1 MRYPVFAA
9 AIAASALASCSG
21 GGTTTGGG
29 TVVAASVTPTP
40 TPAVVTPT
48 PTPTPTSAVT
58 IVTTLDLA
66 ALASYAPVLPA
77 YYDATVS
84 GDDNTPAGTALDNRI
99 ATLGRVLFYDRR
111 LSTNDTISC
120 SSCHQQASGFTD
132 PRRFST
138 GVNGAAF
145 TTAHSMRLG
154 NVRYWRP
161 ASMFWDRRAAT
172 LEAQASGPIT
182 NPVEMGWDA
191 GAGGVAALI
200 TKMNGVAYY
209 PELFTFAFGSATI
222 TEARIQQALA
232 MFQRAMVSTNSRWDT
247 GYAAVFG
254 AALPNRGVNL
264 DLANFTA
271 QENRGRALFFAAPN
285 APGGGGGC
293 SACHQAP
300 TFGLDQNSRSN
311 GLDAG
316 ETILFK
322 SPSLKNAGLTGPYM
336 HDGRFATLAAV
347 IEHYDSGVLNGP
359 ALDNRLRPG
368 GVPIRLNL
376 SAADKAA
383 LVAFLLTLND
393 PTLTTDVKFST
404 PFRP

>member
-1 MRYPVFAA
+1 MRYPFIIA
-9 AIAASALASCSG
+9 AIAASVVTACSG
-21 GGTTTGGG
+21 GGSTTGG
-29 TVVAASVTPTP
+29 TVATVTPTP
-40 TPAVVTPT
+40 TPTSSPSPT
-48 PTPTPTSAVT
+48 PTPTPTSAVST
-58 IVTTLDLA
+58 FTTLDLA
-66 ALASYAPVLPA
+66 ALANYAPILPA
-77 YYDATVS
+77 YYDATVA

-120 SSCHQQASGFTD
+120 ASCHQQASGFTD

-154 NVRYWRP
+154 NIRYYRP
-161 ASMFWDRRAAT
+161 ASMFWDKRAASV
-172 LEAQASGPIT
+172 EAQASIPIT
-182 NPVEMGWDA
+182 NPIEMGWDG

-200 TKMNGVAYY
+200 TKMNGIAYY

-232 MFQRAMVSTNSRWDT
+232 MFERAMLSTISRWDT
-247 GYAAVFG
+247 GYAAVFVAG
-254 AALPNRGVNL
+254 LPQRGLNL
-264 DLANFTA
+264 DLGNFTV
-271 QENRGRALFFAAPN
+271 QENRGRALFFAPPN
-285 APGGGGGC
+285 APGGGAGC

-316 ETILFK
+316 ETIVFK
-322 SPSLKNAGLTGPYM
+322 SPSLKNVGLAGPYM

-347 IEHYDSGVLNGP
+347 IEHYDSGVQNGP

-393 PTLTTDVKFST
+393 PNLIVDAKFST

>member
-9 AIAASALASCSG
+9 ALAASALVSCSSG
-21 GGTTTGGG
+21 GSSSGGG

-40 TPAVVTPT
+40 TPAAPI
-48 PTPTPTSAVT
+48 PTPTPTSAVVT
-58 IVTTLDLA
+58 FTTLDLA
-66 ALASYAPVLPA
+66 ALANYAPVLPA
-77 YYDATVS
+77 YYDNTVN
-84 GDDNTPAGTALDNRI
+84 GDDNTPAGTTLDNRI
-99 ATLGRVLFYDRR
+99 ATLGRVLFHDRR

-120 SSCHQQASGFTD
+120 SSCHQQAQGFTD
-132 PRRFST
+132 PRRFSS
-138 GVNGAAF
+138 GINGAAF

-161 ASMFWDRRAAT
+161 GTMFWDRRAASV
-172 LEAQASGPIT
+172 EAQASGPIT

-191 GAGGVAALI
+191 AAGGIAALI

-209 PELFTFAFGSATI
+209 PELFTFAFGTSAI

-232 MFQRAMVSTNSRWDT
+232 MFERAMVSTNSRWDT
-247 GYAAVFG
+247 GYATVFG
-254 AALPNRGVNL
+254 AALPNRGLNL
-264 DLANFTA
+264 DLPNLTA
-271 QENRGRALFFAAPN
+271 QENRGRALFFAPPN
-285 APGGGGGC
+285 APGGGAGC

-300 TFGLDQNSRSN
+300 TFALDQNSRSN

-316 ETILFK
+316 ETIVFK
-322 SPSLKNAGLTGPYM
+322 SPSLKNVGLTGPYM

-347 IEHYDSGVLNGP
+347 IEHYDNGIQAGP
-359 ALDNRLRPG
+359 ALDNRLRGPG
-368 GVPIRLNL
+368 GAPLRLNL

-383 LVAFLLTLND
+383 LVAFLQTLND
-393 PTLTTDVKFST
+393 PALTVDAKFGN